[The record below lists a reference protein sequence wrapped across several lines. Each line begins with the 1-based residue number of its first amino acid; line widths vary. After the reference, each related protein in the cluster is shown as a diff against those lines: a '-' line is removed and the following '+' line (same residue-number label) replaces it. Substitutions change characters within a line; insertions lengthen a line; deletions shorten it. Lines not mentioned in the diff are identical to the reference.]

1 MIKAARFLVVGRAGM
16 DLYADPPGVEIEAAG
31 RFVAALGG
39 SAANIAVALVRQGC
53 EAALVSAVSV
63 DAVGGFVRRE
73 LARYGVSD
81 RFVTEVA
88 GEWRTS
94 LAVVETRAAAR
105 AVIYRNLAADFQIG
119 LPEFGADF
127 GAEFGAVVLTG
138 TALALEPSRRVAFGV
153 VARAK
158 ALGMPVVLDV
168 DYRRYSWASEA
179 EAAEVCGRAGALAD
193 IVVGNDEEFGMLAG
207 GHAAGLAL
215 ARAMGKRAVVVY
227 KMGAAGSVTISPA
240 GAFVNGIYPVAALKP
255 TGAGDG
261 FMGGFLA
268 GLAAGDGLEQAV
280 ARGAATAALVVTQVG
295 CAPAMPDAAAVGGF
309 MATHAM
315 TGGPDAHSAV

>member
-1 MIKAARFLVVGRAGM
+1 MIKSARFLVLGRAGM

-39 SAANIAVALVRQGC
+39 SAANIAVALARQGC
-53 EAALVSAVSV
+53 GAALVSAVSG

-81 RFVTEVA
+81 RFVTDVG
-88 GEWRTS
+88 GECRTS

-105 AVIYRNLAADFQIG
+105 AVIYRNDAADFQIVA
-119 LPEFGADF
+119 PEF

-138 TALALEPSRRVAFGV
+138 TAFAAEPSRGVAFGV
-153 VARAK
+153 MARAK
-158 ALGMPVVLDV
+158 ALGIRVVLDV
-168 DYRRYSWASEA
+168 DYRRYSWGSDA
-179 EAAEVCGRAGALAD
+179 EAAEVCGRACALAD
-193 IVVGNDEEFGMLAG
+193 IVVGNDEEFAMLAG
-207 GHAAGLAL
+207 DHAAGPAL
-215 ARAMGKRAVVVY
+215 ARRMGQGGVVVY

-240 GAFVNGIYPVAALKP
+240 GEFASGIYRVVALKP

-268 GLAAGDGLEQAV
+268 GLAAGAALPDAV
-280 ARGAATAALVVTQVG
+280 ARGAATAAIVVGRVG
-295 CAPAMPDAAAVGGF
+295 CAPAMPDAGEVSAF
-309 MATHAM
+309 MANHVI
-315 TGGPDAHSAV
+315 GEPDAHSAV